1 MLHATWGHKTISAER
16 LRWWFIKKIPPSLP
30 GVTLFILPELLEMVK
45 IIISDSFKPLDLNND
60 EGTSLVTQWMRIR
73 LSLQETQVQALVQ
86 EDSTCGKAT
95 KSVHHNYWACALKPR
110 SRSYSAHVPK
120 RLKPLHSRACA
131 LQQQKPTAM
140 RSPRTAA
147 GE

>member
-1 MLHATWGHKTISAER
+1 
-16 LRWWFIKKIPPSLP
+16 
-30 GVTLFILPELLEMVK
+30 MVK

-95 KSVHHNYWACALKPR
+95 KSVHHNY
-110 SRSYSAHVPK
+110 
-120 RLKPLHSRACA
+120 
-131 LQQQKPTAM
+131 
-140 RSPRTAA
+140 
-147 GE
+147 